1 MVPRRLRVAA
11 TPCGDARYKKLLS
24 KTGLMRAQAAVAK
37 HDEFHGNVAFVGTRD
52 FYRPPEESPSS
63 QGYHW
68 NSNAETYYLIGTAMG
83 EAMKK
88 LCGK

>member
-1 MVPRRLRVAA
+1 
-11 TPCGDARYKKLLS
+11 
-24 KTGLMRAQAAVAK
+24 MRAQAAVARY
-37 HDEFHGNVAFVGTRD
+37 DEFRGNVAFVGTRS
-52 FYRPPEESPSS
+52 FYRPPEESPSA

-68 NSNAETYYLIGTAMG
+68 NSNAETYYLIGAAMG